1 MDFSNFSPALVLVTV
16 VALALAPFVAVM
28 VTSFTKIVVVLSL
41 LRNALGLQQV
51 PPNVVI
57 NGLAIVLSIYVMY
70 PVILDTTAAVNGLP
84 PVTTSASGTQGAT
97 LPAAGAGAAV
107 AAQPAPATGTSQQPP
122 GPSPSPTRAPDDPA
136 PASPAAADAQAAEA
150 AAQGAA
156 PAAPSARGPLF
167 ANVQGSPDAIPA
179 AAQPD
184 APAAAPGSTAER
196 TTVMVPARTTPI
208 SQLSLTGGGKFDM
221 NRLMAMIDAGK
232 EPLRKFLIQHSSD
245 AERAFFLRSAQRLL
259 PPASRGEITVNDFI
273 VVVPAFTVSE
283 LTAAFQIG
291 FLIYLP
297 FLIIDL
303 VVSNILLALGMM
315 MMSPTTVSLP
325 FKLLLFVLID
335 GWAKLVHG
343 LVLTYGN

>member
-1 MDFSNFSPALVLVTV
+1 MDFSTFSPALVLVTV
-16 VALALAPFVAVM
+16 VSLALAPFVAVM

-70 PVILDTTAAVNGLP
+70 PVLLDTHAAINARMEGK
-84 PVTTSASGTQGAT
+84 PVPASIQAQIDARMQARAK
-97 LPAAGAGAAV
+97 AAGTTTAPPGAA
-107 AAQPAPATGTSQQPP
+107 AATPTPPATPADATQTAIGAQPVNAPV
-122 GPSPSPTRAPDDPA
+122 
-136 PASPAAADAQAAEA
+136 SPAAADALQAEADARGAQVPGTRPDPTSAEDAAAPAPAEA
-150 AAQGAA
+150 APRETTASTQ
-156 PAAPSARGPLF
+156 PALPPL
-167 ANVQGSPDAIPA
+167 PK
-179 AAQPD
+179 
-184 APAAAPGSTAER
+184 
-196 TTVMVPARTTPI
+196 
-208 SQLSLTGGGKFDM
+208 GGKMDTE
-221 NRLMAMIDAGK
+221 RLLAMVEAGK
-232 EPLRKFLIQHSSD
+232 EPLRTFLIEHSSN
-245 AERAFFLRSAQRLL
+245 AERAFFLKSAQRLL
-259 PPASRGEITVNDFI
+259 PPARRGDLSVDDFI

-291 FLIYLP
+291 FLIFLP

-303 VVSNILLALGMM
+303 VVANILLALGMM

-343 LVLTYGN
+343 LVLTY